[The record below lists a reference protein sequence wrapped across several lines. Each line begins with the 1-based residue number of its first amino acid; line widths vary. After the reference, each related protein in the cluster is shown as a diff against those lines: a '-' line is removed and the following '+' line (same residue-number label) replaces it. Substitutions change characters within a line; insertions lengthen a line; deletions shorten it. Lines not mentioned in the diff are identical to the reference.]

1 MGFSR
6 ETGSKHPIAHC
17 FIRPSRSVE
26 FVYDWIVSYQ
36 KKVFVPILKKN
47 PHCMESGDSLGGESL
62 LNRLDVHCYF
72 KAKTNVFIRWFFP
85 LHSIY
90 LVMPYLSYS

>member
-6 ETGSKHPIAHC
+6 ETGSKHPIAHW

-26 FVYDWIVSYQ
+26 FVYDWIVSYR

-47 PHCMESGDSLGGESL
+47 PHRMEVGIVWEEK
-62 LNRLDVHCYF
+62 VY
-72 KAKTNVFIRWFFP
+72 
-85 LHSIY
+85 
-90 LVMPYLSYS
+90 